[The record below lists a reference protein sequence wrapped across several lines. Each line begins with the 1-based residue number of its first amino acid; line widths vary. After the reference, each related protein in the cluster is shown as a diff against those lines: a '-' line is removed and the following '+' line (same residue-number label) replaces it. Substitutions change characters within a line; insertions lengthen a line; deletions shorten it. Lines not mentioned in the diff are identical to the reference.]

1 MDESEL
7 IQRGQQGDVNSF
19 NKLVGL
25 YQRQVYNLALRMLGN
40 IPTAEDV
47 TQDAFIAAWKGI
59 RSFKGGNF
67 RAWLLRIAANACR
80 DQLRKLKRHP
90 ELSLEASFPNL
101 SQIASTKSAEEA
113 VINQELADE
122 IQKGLAT
129 LPWEQRLAVTLC
141 DIEGLSYKEISQ
153 VMHCS
158 LGTVRSRLSRGR
170 TLLRDYLVRRG
181 LFTPKSRF
189 IKKE

>member
-1 MDESEL
+1 MDECEL
-7 IQRGQQGDVNSF
+7 IQRSQQGDVNSF
-19 NKLVGL
+19 NKLVEL

-47 TQDAFIAAWKGI
+47 TQDVFISAWKGI
-59 RSFKGGNF
+59 RSFKGPNF
-67 RAWLLRIAANACR
+67 KVWLLRIAANACR

-122 IQKGLAT
+122 IQKGLAG
-129 LPWEQRLAVTLC
+129 LPWEQCLAVTLR
-141 DIEGLSYKEISQ
+141 DIEGLSYEEISQ
-153 VMHCS
+153 VMGCS

-170 TLLRDYLVRRG
+170 TLLRDYLISRE